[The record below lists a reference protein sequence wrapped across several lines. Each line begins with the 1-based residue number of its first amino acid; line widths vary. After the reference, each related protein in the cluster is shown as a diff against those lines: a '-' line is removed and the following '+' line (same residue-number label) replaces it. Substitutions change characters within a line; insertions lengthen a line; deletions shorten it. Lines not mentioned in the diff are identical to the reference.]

1 MESIRSK
8 DGTPIAF
15 DRSGKGP
22 AVIIVDGALCY
33 RAFGPSAVGPDGA
46 LDRAAMRRL
55 VFSDPAVR
63 GPVVSQPDEISA
75 IVKPGDGANMGGR
88 SITGVSGPS
97 GVVRST
103 IFKRPELSSSSNCD
117 KIFAIFFYSFQF
129 RNLGPG
135 LLSHRF
141 QATPELE
148 AVLE

>member
-1 MESIRSK
+1 
-8 DGTPIAF
+8 
-15 DRSGKGP
+15 
-22 AVIIVDGALCY
+22 
-33 RAFGPSAVGPDGA
+33 
-46 LDRAAMRRL
+46 
-55 VFSDPAVR
+55 
-63 GPVVSQPDEISA
+63 
-75 IVKPGDGANMGGR
+75 MGGR
-88 SITGVSGPS
+88 SISGVSGPS

-148 AVLE
+148 AVLEKRQIHVKRLWSDCLDFCDNRCQRVALQRLRHAFLMPSV